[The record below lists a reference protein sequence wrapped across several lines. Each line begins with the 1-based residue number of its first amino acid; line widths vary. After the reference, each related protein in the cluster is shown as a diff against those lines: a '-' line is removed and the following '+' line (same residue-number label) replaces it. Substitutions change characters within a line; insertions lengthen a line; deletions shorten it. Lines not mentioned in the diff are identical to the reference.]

1 MAYGLVVALFT
12 WLMASFYLPGKGF
25 TYLIGFGGVNHGHF
39 LPELRATNHYEHP
52 NSVGYDGQSYAQIA
66 MDPHLSDPALDEAV
80 DYLPYRARRILFE
93 WTAWLAGG
101 GNPRRVMC
109 AYAVQNIVCWYILAA
124 LLLRWLPPTSW
135 GNGFRW
141 AAVLFAFGLI
151 FSVKGALLDGPGLL
165 FVAIGV
171 ALIES
176 GRSLSGSLVLG
187 LAGLGKDTSI
197 LGASALELPAP
208 RDRRSWARWFG
219 QVALVVLPL
228 VIWEIVLTLWIGRS
242 DHIGVSNFAGAF
254 SGLVTKV
261 RSTFSSLAT
270 ERFMGPSVA
279 KYDAAVVIGLLT
291 QFCFFGF
298 RVRWRDSWWRVGA
311 SYAVLLIFLGNSV
324 WESYPLAAARVL
336 VPMTLAFNILVPR
349 GRWWFVVLLLG
360 NLGVL
365 GSAELLRPPAREV
378 DSVVEGPSEL
388 RIDPATYFRFE
399 AEFTGANWC
408 IAERARSLDKKR
420 LDYWR
425 WSLGDGAVKV
435 HNPQPFAVVADV
447 SYDLA
452 TVDARLASLSY
463 DGRSVWQGMLK
474 PSQANYAFASG
485 LVFPPG
491 DSLLIFKSDRA
502 GAAPGPGDARLLAFS
517 VRNLAF
523 ELKARAAAP

>member
-1 MAYGLVVALFT
+1 
-12 WLMASFYLPGKGF
+12 
-25 TYLIGFGGVNHGHF
+25 
-39 LPELRATNHYEHP
+39 
-52 NSVGYDGQSYAQIA
+52 
-66 MDPHLSDPALDEAV
+66 
-80 DYLPYRARRILFE
+80 
-93 WTAWLAGG
+93 
-101 GNPRRVMC
+101 
-109 AYAVQNIVCWYILAA
+109 
-124 LLLRWLPPTSW
+124 
-135 GNGFRW
+135 
-141 AAVLFAFGLI
+141 
-151 FSVKGALLDGPGLL
+151 
-165 FVAIGV
+165 
-171 ALIES
+171 
-176 GRSLSGSLVLG
+176 
-187 LAGLGKDTSI
+187 
-197 LGASALELPAP
+197 
-208 RDRRSWARWFG
+208 
-219 QVALVVLPL
+219 
-228 VIWEIVLTLWIGRS
+228 
-242 DHIGVSNFAGAF
+242 
-254 SGLVTKV
+254 VTKV